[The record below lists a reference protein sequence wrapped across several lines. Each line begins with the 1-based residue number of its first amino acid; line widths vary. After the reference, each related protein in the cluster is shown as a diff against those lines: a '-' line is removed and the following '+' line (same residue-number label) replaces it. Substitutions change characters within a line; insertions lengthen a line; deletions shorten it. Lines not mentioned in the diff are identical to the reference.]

1 MQVWNVLTIIT
12 NNNMEQDIA
21 TISHIQSIE
30 LNNKAIKHE
39 VIYVNDNELSNTK
52 GKYICIETVNPGS
65 MFNNKQ

>member
-12 NNNMEQDIA
+12 NNSMEQDIA

-39 VIYVNDNELSNTK
+39 VIYVNDNELSNAK
-52 GKYICIETVNPGS
+52 GKYICKDCQSWIHV
-65 MFNNKQ
+65 